1 MRHLVVLLCT
11 GLFVSLAHADE
22 TIKAP
27 CLEPNLPA
35 PAQTTQQEANT
46 FSDGTRLREIGLKGY
61 LGKAHE
67 GGPMGGALYVRA
79 HRQGRK
85 YGLEFSHDSISN
97 NDFRQVALLRYFKD
111 RTFHSKE
118 WQPYI
123 VLGGGSIHGFPLTEF
138 VYTTGGIFEAG
149 GGIDA
154 RLTKR
159 FSLNADIRYFK
170 ASITTHNEVNFD
182 TRSSSTLSFALLTA
196 SLGISIRFESPIA
209 RTGKAIKQ
217 VVSPYLR

>member
-1 MRHLVVLLCT
+1 MRHLIVLLCT

-22 TIKAP
+22 PITAP
-27 CLEPNLPA
+27 CLEPNLPT
-35 PAQTTQQEANT
+35 PTQTPQMDTNT

-61 LGKAHE
+61 LGQAQE
-67 GGPMGGALYVRA
+67 GGPMGGALYFRA
-79 HRQGRK
+79 HRQGGR
-85 YGLEFSHDSISN
+85 YGLEFSQDSISN
-97 NDFRQVALLRYFKD
+97 HSFRQAALLRYFKAH
-111 RTFHSKE
+111 TFYGKE

-123 VLGGGSIHGFPLTEF
+123 VLGGGTIHGFRLAEF

-170 ASITTHNEVNFD
+170 ASITTHNEVDFD

-196 SLGISIRFESPIA
+196 SLGISITFESPVA
-209 RTGKAIKQ
+209 LAGKGIKRLAK
-217 VVSPYLR
+217 YLR